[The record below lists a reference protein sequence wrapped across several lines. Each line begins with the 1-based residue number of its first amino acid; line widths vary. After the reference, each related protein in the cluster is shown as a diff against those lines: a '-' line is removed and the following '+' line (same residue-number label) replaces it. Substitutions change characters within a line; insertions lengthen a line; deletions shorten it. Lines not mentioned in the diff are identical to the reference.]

1 MAAGTSGRSVL
12 ISGLTV
18 LVAMSGMFLTGNKV
32 FYGMAQAAVLVV
44 AAAVIGSL
52 TLLPALLALLGDRVD
67 RGQLPLVSH
76 LRRPAGE
83 SRVWAAILDRTLARP
98 ALTVGVSA
106 AVLVVLALPVL
117 RLHTAEPGVS
127 DLPQNTAA
135 LQTYNRIQQVFPGG
149 PAPALVVIEA
159 PDVTSPA
166 MAAAGQAFE
175 RAALASGQMNQ
186 PITFIV
192 NPAHTA
198 AIIRYRWP
206 APAKTR
212 HRSTRWPPCGTGSSR
227 PR

>member
-1 MAAGTSGRSVL
+1 MAASTSGRSVL

-18 LVAMSGMFLTGNKV
+18 LVAMSSMLLTGNRV
-32 FYGMAQAAVLVV
+32 FYGMSQAAMLVV

-52 TLLPALLALLGDRVD
+52 TLLPAMLALLGDRVD
-67 RGQLPLVSH
+67 RGQLPFISR
-76 LRRPAGE
+76 LRGPGQ
-83 SRVWAAILDRTLARP
+83 SRVWTAILDRVLARP
-98 ALTVGVSA
+98 VLTAAVSVC
-106 AVLVVLALPVL
+106 VLVVLALPLL

-149 PAPALVVIEA
+149 PAPALVVVEA

-166 MAAAGQAFE
+166 VIAAGQAFV

-186 PITFIV
+186 PITFVV

-198 AIIRYRWP
+198 AIIQVP
-206 APAKTR
+206 LA
-212 HRSTRWPPCGTGSSR
+212 GTGTHTAYVGGR
-227 PR
+227 